1 MRPAMTEDELMHF
14 GIKGMRWGVRRFQN
28 PDGTRT
34 AAGLKRYRDK
44 PAFMSKR
51 KYRKIQKQK
60 AAQQEHRKS
69 ISEMTDE
76 ELDYAIR
83 RKQKEKQLE
92 ELLRDPQV
100 QAKGQSKV
108 KSVLKEAGLRLVKD
122 AAYKVGM
129 DKVEKVLKSRDPDVQ
144 LERAAKKLKYQQDT
158 HNLAKSKHE
167 FEKSKAG
174 EGFQSKKDQL
184 AYDQDR
190 LRYNQDRLQYFKD
203 LDAYTKKTNPQDIQ
217 VHYWQDYD
225 KKKKKR

>member
-1 MRPAMTEDELMHF
+1 MRPAMNEDELMHF

-34 AAGLKRYRDK
+34 PAGLKRYHDK

-60 AAQQEHRKS
+60 AAQQERQKS

-83 RKQKEKQLE
+83 RKQKEQQLAA
-92 ELLRDPQV
+92 LLGDPQV

-108 KSVLKEAGLRLVKD
+108 KQVLKEAGLKLVKEG
-122 AAYKVGM
+122 AYKIGM
-129 DKVEKVLKSRDPDVQ
+129 DKVDKILKSKDPDVK
-144 LERAAKKLKYQQDT
+144 LERAAKKLKYQQDL
-158 HNLAKSKHE
+158 HNLHKSKHE

-184 AYDQDR
+184 AFDQDR
-190 LRYNQDRLQYFKD
+190 LKYNQDRLQYFKD
-203 LDAYTKKTNPQDIQ
+203 LDAYTRKTNPQDIQ